1 MLSIIVAVAKNNVI
15 GKDNKLIWHLPEDLR
30 RFKRLTTNHN
40 IIMGRKTFESLP
52 GLLPGRRNIIL
63 SRSGICPPGAE
74 AATGVLELLELLGP
88 EEEQA
93 FVIGGGEIYRQLL
106 PYTERVFVTK
116 WDAVFDADTFFPNLD
131 ECGDFV
137 LECQSPVQQSGGLR
151 FTFCQYR
158 RKQG

>member
-1 MLSIIVAVAKNNVI
+1 MQAILSADRNWGI
-15 GKDNKLIWHLPEDLR
+15 GKDGGLLVRVSEDMKFFR
-30 RFKRLTTNHN
+30 KKTQGHAVV
-40 IIMGRKTFESLP
+40 MGRKTFESLP

-116 WDAVFDADTFFPNLD
+116 WPFLMRIHFSPIWMNAAILCWNAKARCSKAAAFALHSANT
-131 ECGDFV
+131 GASRTDF
-137 LECQSPVQQSGGLR
+137 
-151 FTFCQYR
+151 
-158 RKQG
+158 

>member
-1 MLSIIVAVAKNNVI
+1 MLSIVVAISENNFIGKNN
-15 GKDNKLIWHLPEDLR
+15 KLLWHIPEDMK
-30 RFKRLTTNHN
+30 RFKELTTGHT

-158 RKQG
+158 RKQD

>member
-1 MLSIIVAVAKNNVI
+1 MRCRRFYRQIDWGI
-15 GKDNKLIWHLPEDLR
+15 GKDGGLLVRVSEDMKFFR
-30 RFKRLTTNHN
+30 KKTQGHAVV
-40 IIMGRKTFESLP
+40 MGRKTFESLP

-74 AATGVLELLELLGP
+74 VATGVLELLELLGP